1 MLVVEYS
8 ALKCVVDTFL
18 SHMKVEVQDQ
28 RKKLLLPKLSCV
40 FLERGQWMMHDLTYL
55 LQHGR
60 GEWSAAQL
68 EKFLD
73 AFCSL
78 LELLSRFQGVDSSI
92 RKTTLHVPHE
102 LDWEPSVRL
111 QLLLGR
117 VLPLVIQWCTS
128 NTRVLCQ
135 CIALTL
141 EAIKKARPQN
151 LIKYDSHHIE
161 EFDVMHG
168 PCTIHYPLPRL
179 LASLLVHAERHQLTL
194 RQLLNVGE
202 DPGIGQ
208 YLMEEPLRAIVFT
221 AQVNGGYWRRNGYA
235 VLNQAYY
242 YQHSSCR
249 SHMYDKDIILL
260 QACAAV
266 MDPEIFMKTIIHR
279 FGVAT
284 WTK

>member
-1 MLVVEYS
+1 
-8 ALKCVVDTFL
+8 
-18 SHMKVEVQDQ
+18 
-28 RKKLLLPKLSCV
+28 
-40 FLERGQWMMHDLTYL
+40 
-55 LQHGR
+55 
-60 GEWSAAQL
+60 
-68 EKFLD
+68 
-73 AFCSL
+73 
-78 LELLSRFQGVDSSI
+78 
-92 RKTTLHVPHE
+92 
-102 LDWEPSVRL
+102 
-111 QLLLGR
+111 
-117 VLPLVIQWCTS
+117 
-128 NTRVLCQ
+128 
-135 CIALTL
+135 L

-235 VLNQAYY
+235 VLNQVYKNNNSNLNVLVGDCLAHLQAYY